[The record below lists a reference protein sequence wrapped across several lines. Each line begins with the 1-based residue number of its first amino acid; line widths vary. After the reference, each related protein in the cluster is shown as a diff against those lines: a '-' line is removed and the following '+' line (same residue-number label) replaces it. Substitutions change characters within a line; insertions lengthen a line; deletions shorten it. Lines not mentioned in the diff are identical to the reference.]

1 MTSEE
6 SFKAIIEYSLCIQ
19 LKLNYDIVEYHN
31 KLQHHWNV
39 DINRLNK
46 IDTKIHLLKQ
56 EVATGILE
64 VTNVLATICNRLD
77 RLPPTAEVLEI
88 YRNISS
94 ILMEHS
100 ISEISFGGVYFQENF
115 IILYLEHETRT
126 HFKRRMIKQLNKAKR
141 VNNKC
146 LRDSMKVTRKFERL
160 EKRLAKQDKERVRVV
175 LNCNNWLQGICD
187 NRYNNMVHDSV
198 TVEEKRS
205 IEERIKCRV

>member
-6 SFKAIIEYSLCIQ
+6 NFKTIMEASLCIR

-64 VTNVLATICNRLD
+64 VTNILATLCNRLD
-77 RLPPTAEVLEI
+77 YLPPTAEVLNI
-88 YRNISS
+88 YSNISS

-100 ISEISFGGVYFQENF
+100 ISEISFGGVYHQENF
-115 IILYLEHETRT
+115 IILYLKHETRT
-126 HFKRRMIKQLNKAKR
+126 QFKRRMIKQLNKAKR

-146 LRDSMKVTRKFERL
+146 LRDSMKVTRKLERL
-160 EKRLAKQDKERVRVV
+160 EKRLAKQDKARGKMV
-175 LNCNNWLQGICD
+175 LNCNTWFQGICE
-187 NRYNNMVHDSV
+187 NKYNNMVHDPV
-198 TVEEKRS
+198 TIEEKRS
-205 IEERIKCRV
+205 IEETIKLRI